1 MKLELKDMTDTQ
13 KKPKGAGKS
22 SFELIDP
29 NILTET
35 LPIKPGSVVLDLAC
49 GKGAYSIFLS
59 EIVGEQGLVY
69 AVDLW
74 KEGLLLLE
82 QEIENKSIT
91 NIMTILGDATKN
103 FDVDEYHIDLCL
115 MSTVLHDFEEA
126 DQTDA
131 VLKQVK
137 PLLKPNGCLAV
148 IEFKKVEGPPG
159 PPVKIRLSENEV
171 NKIVAGYNFKK
182 IKTVDVGDFN
192 YMMTFQSI

>member
-1 MKLELKDMTDTQ
+1 MADIQ
-13 KKPKGAGKS
+13 KMPKGAGKS

-29 NILTET
+29 KILAET

-49 GKGAYSIFLS
+49 GKGTYSTFLS

-69 AVDLW
+69 AVDMW
-74 KEGLLLLE
+74 QEGLLLLD
-82 QEIENKSIT
+82 QEIENRNIT

-103 FDVDEYHIDLCL
+103 FGVDEYHIDLCL

-126 DQTDA
+126 NQTDA

-148 IEFKKVEGPPG
+148 IEFKKIEGPPG
-159 PPVKIRLSENEV
+159 PPIKIRLSENEV
-171 NKIVAGYNFKK
+171 NKIVTGYNFRK
-182 IKTVDVGDFN
+182 IKTVEVGNFN

>member
-1 MKLELKDMTDTQ
+1 MTDTQ

-82 QEIENKSIT
+82 QEIENKNIT

-103 FDVDEYHIDLCL
+103 IDVDEYHIDLCL